1 MKFAHLA
8 DCHLGGWRE
17 EKLRQ
22 LGVESF
28 KRALE
33 LCIAEKVN
41 FVLIAGDLFDTALP
55 PIDIIKE
62 AVVALKCLKDAGIN
76 VYLIAG
82 SHDFSPSRKTMLDV
96 LEKAGLCYIV
106 NENFILDNSGAKIAG
121 VCGLK
126 GGLEKG
132 VYSGL
137 NYESF
142 ENESGFKIFMFH
154 TALEEF
160 KTKETANMPAESV
173 AVLPKGFDYYAGGHV
188 HYIFDT
194 KTENGILTY
203 PGALF
208 PNNFAELEEFKHGG
222 FYIFE
227 DGKLSYVPLSL
238 VDVISIVLDANGKT
252 PFELEGGIINS
263 LENLDVNGKLITLRI
278 EGTLKSG
285 KSSDINF
292 KDILTRT
299 NEAYLLLKHI
309 KISALEPNLEIKED
323 KEDELIKRALE
334 NQEINPLKFT
344 FEKVMSIINTIGIE
358 KEEGEKSLDFEN
370 RLIRDVSII
379 LLGKKIEENEIQKNS
394 AGEY

>member
-33 LCIAEKVN
+33 LCIAEKVD

-62 AVVALKCLKDAGIN
+62 VVVVLRGLKDVGIN

-82 SHDFSPSRKTMLDV
+82 SHDFSPSRKTMLEV
-96 LEKAGLCYIV
+96 LEKAGLCYIA
-106 NENFILDNSGAKIAG
+106 NENFVYDKSGAKIVG
-121 VCGLK
+121 VYGLK
-126 GGLEKG
+126 GGLEKS

-137 NYESF
+137 NHKSF
-142 ENESGFKIFMFH
+142 DSESGFKIFMFH

-160 KTKETANMPAESV
+160 KTKEMANMPAESV
-173 AVLPKGFDYYAGGHV
+173 AILPKGFNYYAGGHV

-194 KTENGILTY
+194 KTENGLLAY

-227 DGKLSYVPLSL
+227 DGKLNYIPLNL
-238 VDVISIVLDANGKT
+238 VDTIPIVLDANGKT
-252 PFELEGGIINS
+252 PFELENDILTN
-263 LENLDVNGKLITLRI
+263 LESYDVNGKLITLRI

-292 KDILTRT
+292 KDILTKT
-299 NEAYLLLKHI
+299 SEAYLLLKHI
-309 KISALEPNLEIKED
+309 KISALEMNLEVKED
-323 KEDELIKRALE
+323 NEDELIKYNLE
-334 NQEINPLKFT
+334 NQEVNPLKFT
-344 FEKVMSIINTIGIE
+344 FEKVISVINALGIE

-370 RLIRDVSII
+370 RLIRDVSAV
-379 LLGKKIEENEIQKNS
+379 LLSEMVEYEIHKNGD
-394 AGEY
+394 GEY